1 MVFATERKATKKIVV
16 LQKLSGYRG
25 STVIEINKN
34 EKRNSKDVK
43 LNLYSIV
50 LYCISL

>member
-1 MVFATERKATKKIVV
+1 M
-16 LQKLSGYRG
+16 
-25 STVIEINKN
+25 IEINKN

-50 LYCISL
+50 YCIVFLYSIEASAY